1 MKSHNRSL
9 VEYRNRVLTVEGIA
23 IVQSS
28 WAASRCSRAPD
39 GWGGHAGT
47 GAEGGWAGWRR
58 CAGFAAAAG
67 HVGPRTVPAGGAR
80 AALAQQGPRVGRRQ
94 GLGGRAGGGSGT
106 WPARPREA
114 AIPIYLSSRNINKLS
129 TFKVHLDPI
138 IYYKYI

>member
-1 MKSHNRSL
+1 MFPLSEIVMKSHNRSL

-39 GWGGHAGT
+39 GWGGRAGT

-67 HVGPRTVPAGGAR
+67 RVGPRTVPAGGAR
-80 AALAQQGPRVGRRQ
+80 RACPAGAGGRAAAAAPGRRDRGRRQ
-94 GLGGRAGGGSGT
+94 SLS
-106 WPARPREA
+106 
-114 AIPIYLSSRNINKLS
+114 IYFRRNINN
-129 TFKVHLDPI
+129 F
-138 IYYKYI
+138 